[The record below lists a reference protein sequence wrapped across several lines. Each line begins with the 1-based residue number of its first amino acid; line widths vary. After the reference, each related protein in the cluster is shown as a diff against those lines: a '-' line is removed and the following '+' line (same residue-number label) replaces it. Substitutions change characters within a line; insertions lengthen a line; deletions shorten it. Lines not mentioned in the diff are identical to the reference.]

1 MAQDDP
7 RPHSA
12 QAWLRD
18 FKDMLALP
26 KVTAGAA
33 KQLIYERYPDEGWA
47 DEWGFSIWCA
57 WCYLRRHQ
65 DEWEEERLVVLGTPK
80 AIMKDSLMLALYEPF
95 LRCPMDKMLT
105 VDFPVNEIAEKAH
118 QLEGKSPAKP

>member
-1 MAQDDP
+1 MAKEAP
-7 RPHSA
+7 SPPSP

-26 KVTAGAA
+26 KVTADAA
-33 KQLIYERYPDEGWA
+33 KQLIYERYPDGGWA
-47 DEWGFSIWCA
+47 DEWGFSLWCA

-65 DEWEEERLVVLGTPK
+65 AEWEEEYLVVLGTRQ
-80 AIMKDSLMLALYEPF
+80 AIMKDGLMLALYEPF

-105 VDFPVNEIAEKAH
+105 VDFPVKEITEKAH
-118 QLEGKSPAKP
+118 ELEKKFPAKP